1 MKSNLITL
9 KTEIERLDTDKLTP
23 VPNDLAKLNNV
34 VKSDVV
40 KKTQYNKLVTKFVSR
55 TKYENDGSDLEK
67 KIKISKI
74 NARLAR
80 ADLVTKKDFD
90 AKLKSISD
98 KYISNISTHLLVK
111 NELKKF
117 LKKLMLPILE
127 AKIIFMVMTAH
138 KTI

>member
-9 KTEIERLDTDKLTP
+9 KTEIERLDTDNLTP
-23 VPNDLAKLNNV
+23 VPNDLVKLNNV

-74 NARLAR
+74 NARLAQ

-111 NELKKF
+111 NELKK
-117 LKKLMLPILE
+117 
-127 AKIIFMVMTAH
+127 IF
-138 KTI
+138 